1 MLKGT
6 KSFLPFKVQKSTN
19 QVRNICVCFL
29 LKTNN
34 IQSVIIESTNLR
46 CPHYYVF
53 IWYGD
58 ENKREKENTVHLFD
72 EFNVPPLELKINCI
86 NGLLG
91 VFHTF
96 YMVWQTK
103 TKKVINNCNA
113 RNRLNEAH
121 SFCTFVSK
129 CYLYRSK
136 RLNTKRVEY
145 GWCEMGTEYFMQK
158 PVQEIQWL
166 SYYNWAIP

>member
-1 MLKGT
+1 MC
-6 KSFLPFKVQKSTN
+6 LPFKLQKSKN
-19 QVRNICVCFL
+19 QVKKFVYIL
-29 LKTNN
+29 LKTKN
-34 IQSVIIESTNLR
+34 IQSVIEENTALR
-46 CPHYYVF
+46 CPHYYVR
-53 IWYGD
+53 IWYGIED
-58 ENKREKENTVHLFD
+58 KREKENSVHLFD

-145 GWCEMGTEYFMQK
+145 LWCEMGTGCFIQK
-158 PVQEIQWL
+158 PVHAFQWL
-166 SYYNWAIP
+166 PY

>member
-1 MLKGT
+1 MLT
-6 KSFLPFKVQKSTN
+6 SFYLSRYKKVQPKLGKF
-19 QVRNICVCFL
+19 VCIL
-29 LKTNN
+29 LQNEN
-34 IQSVIIESTNLR
+34 IQSVIEENTALK

-58 ENKREKENTVHLFD
+58 EDKREKENSVNLFD

-145 GWCEMGTEYFMQK
+145 GWCEIGTECFMQK
-158 PVQEIQWL
+158 PVQAFRWL
-166 SYYNWAIP
+166 SY

>member
-1 MLKGT
+1 MKCVYLSSYK
-6 KSFLPFKVQKSTN
+6 KVQIKWRTF
-19 QVRNICVCFL
+19 VYIL
-29 LKTNN
+29 LKTKS
-34 IQSVIIESTNLR
+34 IQSVIEENTALR
-46 CPHYYVF
+46 CPHCYVL
-53 IWYGD
+53 IWYAIED
-58 ENKREKENTVHLFD
+58 KREKENSVHLFD

-145 GWCEMGTEYFMQK
+145 GWCEIGTECFMQK
-158 PVQEIQWL
+158 PVQAFRWL
-166 SYYNWAIP
+166 SY